1 MARFRHF
8 RTISA
13 YIAREYIFSFFVS
26 FLFFFVIFFINQ
38 VLLLAEDILSKNIPL
53 KDVALLI
60 FYSLPSIVTITFPF
74 ASLVG
79 ALMAVG
85 RLSSDNEMLACK
97 ACGIS
102 NRRIFLPI
110 LLFSILFAVM
120 SFFMNDYFLPAGTIN
135 FGKLY
140 RRILYTNPEL
150 ELESYSVKK
159 YQDSIIVAGDV
170 EGKDINRIIIFD
182 KAEQND
188 RRIITAS
195 RAQLTENTVS
205 RGVISLSLSDVFI
218 HTVKGKRVGDFEY
231 SSSKEMIYNIL
242 LKDLSVSIRGLT
254 PREMR
259 SRDIYEDIRKKEK
272 ELQVQRDSIEREK
285 KKKQYELVCLYTSA
299 VSQAGGRTQS
309 EGIDRMNR
317 TLNDIEVLRGKVV
330 RDRTLQLYWIELYKK
345 FSIPAGCLS
354 FAVLAFPLGLMAR
367 KSGRSVGFGI
377 GLLVSIIYWGMLFAG
392 QTLGSRLFF
401 PPFLSMWMP
410 NLLILA
416 AGFILYSARRTR

>member
-1 MARFRHF
+1 
-8 RTISA
+8 
-13 YIAREYIFSFFVS
+13 
-26 FLFFFVIFFINQ
+26 
-38 VLLLAEDILSKNIPL
+38 
-53 KDVALLI
+53 
-60 FYSLPSIVTITFPF
+60 
-74 ASLVG
+74 
-79 ALMAVG
+79 
-85 RLSSDNEMLACK
+85 
-97 ACGIS
+97 
-102 NRRIFLPI
+102 
-110 LLFSILFAVM
+110 
-120 SFFMNDYFLPAGTIN
+120 MNDYFLPAGTIN

-242 LKDLSVSIRGLT
+242 LKDLSISIRGLT

-272 ELQVQRDSIEREK
+272 ELQVQKDSIEREK
-285 KKKQYELVCLYTSA
+285 KKKQYELVCMYTSA
-299 VSQAGGRTQS
+299 VSQTGGRAQP
-309 EGIDRMNR
+309 EGVDRMNR
-317 TLNDIEVLRGKVV
+317 TLSDIEVLRGKVV

-416 AGFILYSARRTR
+416 AGFILYAARRTR